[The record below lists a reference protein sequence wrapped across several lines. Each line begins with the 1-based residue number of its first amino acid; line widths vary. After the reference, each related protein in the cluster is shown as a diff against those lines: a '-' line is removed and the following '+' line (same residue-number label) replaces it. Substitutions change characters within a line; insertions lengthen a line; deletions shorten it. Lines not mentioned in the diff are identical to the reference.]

1 MLGWKMTLGEYCSYF
16 LSSSDYQAYCS
27 MQYPGRSSKTG
38 ETPAFMAAMYFL
50 LNGTKPADRPEIQ
63 TFLAK
68 VLYNPNY
75 NPGTGWGNVNTAF
88 GIKLKDKQVSDYT
101 AFNDLFGIGSDKAA
115 DYDEA
120 KKEKDKIL
128 DDIEARKQLT
138 IEEAYNRFLHKISG
152 NSKFEFTK
160 ELESNLKNMLDTLL
174 TPLPVEQIMDRIQV
188 GGCRQMIFTGAPG
201 TGKTYFAK
209 NIARMACEAKP
220 AWGATLKNDQTK
232 EEDPYTFVQFH
243 PSYDYTDFVE
253 GLRPITAAGE
263 QKVEFAKVDGT
274 FKAFCRKVVK
284 ANQEAY
290 QGYMASLPDT
300 LEGYAKQLSSGSISI
315 ATAKK
320 VWNELDTLAGQ
331 LKPDES
337 TPVSSKIK
345 PILSDMDEVKTAL
358 RPYLLKD
365 FMDQLQ
371 WDLENHKAFS
381 TMNADMV
388 SNRIFRLEFLFKQL
402 PKDSAPSTAGKA
414 AKASADPLSWKS
426 LKDQSDALSSA
437 LKSERITLMLQSLEE
452 LLKDLLVSPN
462 TSKGAQ
468 SPEEKAAAVK
478 QYFIAHKND
487 FISAAKISKPNF
499 TKLESAIT
507 GKSAKKETV
516 APDYNAALE
525 LVKKLLE
532 EKYSNTADDALTK
545 TAAIKT
551 ALDAKVAAGAS
562 GIQAMEKLAQKMNA
576 LLMDPANYES
586 VIDPDTLDYKLCF
599 FIIDEINR
607 ANLSKVFG
615 ELMYCLE
622 KDKRGKTN
630 HIQTQY
636 QNLDTYDLIQKA
648 YLVTPSPEDP
658 EELHDCFKGGFY
670 IPKNVVVIGTMNDID
685 RSVDS
690 MDFALRRRFD
700 WVEFKVGQD
709 TLISAFQSGNYGE
722 VMAQEAQLLASCV
735 MSLNEYL
742 SAAGA
747 DYGLNRQYYISQGQ
761 FSNLPTGSLMLSE
774 IVDYA
779 WEYRIESLLREYL
792 RGESE
797 EKISEFIEG
806 AKQALEAPLVKS
818 MEVLLNTDGKE
829 NDSGNSENPDASTQT
844 NETAS
849 EQT

>member
-1 MLGWKMTLGEYCSYF
+1 MLGWKMTLGEFCSYF

-50 LNGTKPADRPEIQ
+50 LNGTRPVDRPEIQ

-88 GIKLKDKQVSDYT
+88 GIKLKKNQASDYST
-101 AFNDLFGIGSDKAA
+101 FNYLFDIGSDKA
-115 DYDEA
+115 EGNEENGEN
-120 KKEKDKIL
+120 KKVKDKIL
-128 DDIEARKQLT
+128 ADIEARKQLT
-138 IEEAYNRFLHKISG
+138 IEEAYNRFLHKIRSD
-152 NSKFEFTK
+152 SSFHFTK
-160 ELESNLKNMLDTLL
+160 ELESNLKGMLDTLL
-174 TPLPVEQIMDRIQV
+174 TPLPVEQIMDKIQT

-220 AWGATLKNDQTK
+220 AWGATLTNDQTK

-284 ANQEAY
+284 ANQKAY
-290 QGYMASLPDT
+290 QDYMDTLPDT
-300 LEGYAKQLSSGSISI
+300 LADYAKQLSSGAISTD
-315 ATAKK
+315 TAKK
-320 VWNELDTLAGQ
+320 VCHALDTLAGQ
-331 LKPDES
+331 LKPDEL

-345 PILSDMDEVKTAL
+345 SILSDMEEVKTAL
-358 RPYLLKD
+358 QPYLLQD

-371 WDLENHKAFS
+371 RDLENHKALS

-388 SNRIFRLEFLFKQL
+388 SKRISRLEFLFKQL
-402 PKDSAPSTAGKA
+402 PKDASTSNGGKA
-414 AKASADPLSWKS
+414 TKASADPNSWKN
-426 LKDQSDALSSA
+426 LKDQSDALA
-437 LKSERITLMLQSLEE
+437 ADLKSERIALMLRELEG
-452 LLKDLLVSPN
+452 LLIPQGKDKE
-462 TSKGAQ
+462 TQ

-478 QYFIAHKND
+478 QYFIAHKHD
-487 FISAAKISKPNF
+487 FISAVKISKPNF
-499 TKLESAIT
+499 TKLEIAIT
-507 GKSAKKETV
+507 GKTAKKEPV
-516 APDYNAALE
+516 DPDHSAALI
-525 LVKKLLE
+525 LVQKLLQ
-532 EKYSNTADDALTK
+532 EKYSSTVSDALTK

-551 ALDAKVAAGAS
+551 ALDAKAAAGAS
-562 GIQAMEKLAQKMNA
+562 GIQTMEKFVQKLNP
-576 LLMDPANYES
+576 LLKDKANYES
-586 VIDPDTLDYKLCF
+586 LIHPDTLDYKLCF

-622 KDKRGKTN
+622 KDKRGKAN

-636 QNLDTYDLIQKA
+636 QNLDTYDLSQKA
-648 YLVTPSPEDP
+648 YLVKPSSEHPEK
-658 EELHDCFKGGFY
+658 LHDCFKGGFY

-722 VMAQEAQLLASCV
+722 VIAQEAQLLASCV